1 MIALNPKTAYLTG
14 VIIGDGNL
22 SNSVKSKT
30 DLSHDYRISIDLSDR
45 RYLIYLARLIKSIIK
60 TKTIPKK
67 PIQRGNRIPR
77 LYFRVRN
84 KELFNF
90 FNKDMG
96 IPKGKK
102 SSIVFVPSKIKNSQK
117 ELKKQFLAGYF
128 DTDGGFRGNSLGF
141 TTASMNLWGGVSELL
156 NEFSIKHTKEKWIN
170 KTYNRHFY
178 GIKMGKGEIDKF
190 LKELPLQNKE
200 KLVRICQRF
209 DAEMPEWPNGI
220 DS

>member
-1 MIALNPKTAYLTG
+1 M
-14 VIIGDGNL
+14 
-22 SNSVKSKT
+22 
-30 DLSHDYRISIDLSDR
+30 
-45 RYLIYLARLIKSIIK
+45 
-60 TKTIPKK
+60 KTI
-67 PIQRGNRIPR
+67 
-77 LYFRVRN
+77 
-84 KELFNF
+84 
-90 FNKDMG
+90 
-96 IPKGKK
+96 
-102 SSIVFVPSKIKNSQK
+102 
-117 ELKKQFLAGYF
+117 KKQFLAGYF

-170 KTYNRHFY
+170 KTYNRPFY